1 MLAREAQ
8 TMTAMQ
14 HLREDAVLAF
24 DPESAGHRLCRVADV
39 GTISLASRAG
49 SRRLPALGIAVGIAG
64 SAALVSFVAT
74 LVRLPTLLAAVFRFS
89 DAPELSYISQGL
101 ATGHGPQL
109 LPTQTSIGVIWF
121 DELIQWLPF
130 RAGVEYGTG
139 PVLTVAMGLL
149 LVRTAHLVLG
159 RKGSLLTSV
168 MLLVLP
174 TVVLW
179 PLLFPDNH
187 ITTYAA
193 AVLLGWHLVLDL
205 RHRRSVWRSA
215 IVGVVVGVSVVTDP
229 QLLAFGLVPYIATV
243 AVLRRRVIAP
253 QARSFLVTLSGAL
266 VAIGL
271 AFVVMN
277 AQGIRTV
284 VILNSSGGLSGVVR
298 GIGLALQTLVWTIG
312 GGWYGD
318 PVSVAAV
325 GLCIATALSL
335 LALVSVGVRQR
346 TGARPVSAPPD
357 ISIAGFALFWGLNF
371 AFLVGA
377 FVFLGFVG
385 GEAPMQG
392 HYLVG
397 CYFAAAALIPVIAVR
412 YGPKSLT
419 RWRSRA
425 GAAAL
430 GAVAVFSLF
439 AVNNAVSTATFDA
452 SQFYNRLQVPAASDP
467 LPVLL
472 EHGLTHGY
480 AGYWESYDL
489 DWRSNGALSVWPVVG
504 GAACAGGTGSL
515 CPYAFAPKGEYT
527 PTTGRTF
534 VITPWMGENCGRS
547 LPSEAIFG
555 PPAVVYKRGPYT
567 ISVYGYDIASRLS
580 KDARLLC

>member
-1 MLAREAQ
+1 
-8 TMTAMQ
+8 MTAMQ
-14 HLREDAVLAF
+14 HLREDAVLVF

-39 GTISLASRAG
+39 GTISLVSRAG
-49 SRRLPALGIAVGIAG
+49 SRRLPALGIVVGIAG
-64 SAALVSFVAT
+64 SAALISFVAT

-130 RAGVEYGTG
+130 RAGVEYWTG

-149 LVRTAHLVLG
+149 LVRTAQLVLG
-159 RKGSLLTSV
+159 RKGTLLTSI

-193 AVLLGWHLVLDL
+193 AVLLGWHLVHDL
-205 RHRRSVWRSA
+205 RHQHSVWRSA
-215 IVGVVVGVSVVTDP
+215 IVGVVVGISVVTDP
-229 QLLAFGLVPYIATV
+229 QMLAFGLVPYIATV
-243 AVLRRRVIAP
+243 AVLRPRLIAP
-253 QARSFLVTLSGAL
+253 QARSFLVTLCGAL
-266 VAIGL
+266 VAVGL

-284 VILNSSGGLSGVVR
+284 VILNGSGGLSGVVR
-298 GIGLALQTLVWTIG
+298 GLGLAVQTLVWTIG

-318 PVSVAAV
+318 PVSVVAL
-325 GLCIATALSL
+325 GLCGATALSL
-335 LALVSVGVRQR
+335 VALVAVGARQR
-346 TGARPVSAPPD
+346 TGPKPGSAPPNT
-357 ISIAGFALFWGLNF
+357 SLAGFGLYWGMNF

-385 GEAPMQG
+385 GGAPMQG

-412 YGPKSLT
+412 YGPRSLT

-430 GAVAVFSLF
+430 AAVGVFSLF

-452 SQFYNRLQVPAASDP
+452 SLFYARLQVPAASDP

-489 DWRSNGALSVWPVVG
+489 DWRSNGVLSVWPVVG
-504 GAACAGGTGSL
+504 GAACAGGSGSL

-527 PTTGRTF
+527 PTAGRTF

-547 LPSEAIFG
+547 SPSEAIFG

-567 ISVYGYDIASRLS
+567 ISVYDYDVASRLS
-580 KDARLLC
+580 KDASLLC

>member
-1 MLAREAQ
+1 M
-8 TMTAMQ
+8 
-14 HLREDAVLAF
+14 
-24 DPESAGHRLCRVADV
+24 ADV
-39 GTISLASRAG
+39 RTISLVSRAG
-49 SRRLPALGIAVGIAG
+49 SRRLPAFGVVVGITGA
-64 SAALVSFVAT
+64 AALISFVAT
-74 LVRLPTLLAAVFRFS
+74 LVRLPTLLAAVYRFS
-89 DAPELSYISQGL
+89 DAPELSYIAQGL

-121 DELIQWLPF
+121 DELLQWLPF
-130 RAGVEYGTG
+130 RAGVEYWTG

-159 RKGSLLTSV
+159 RKGTLLTSV

-187 ITTYAA
+187 VTTYAA

-215 IVGVVVGVSVVTDP
+215 IVGTVVGIGVVTDP

-243 AVLRRRVIAP
+243 AVLRRRVTAP
-253 QARSFLVTLSGAL
+253 QVRSLLVTLCGAL

-277 AQGIRTV
+277 AQGIRTIA
-284 VILNSSGGLSGVVR
+284 ILPGGSGLSGVVR
-298 GIGLALQTLVWTIG
+298 GIGLAVQTLAWTIG
-312 GGWYGD
+312 GEWYGD
-318 PVSVAAV
+318 TMSVVAV
-325 GLCIATALSL
+325 GLCVAAAFSL
-335 LALVSVGVRQR
+335 VALVVVGVRKR
-346 TGARPVSAPPD
+346 AGAEPGFASLD
-357 ISIAGFALFWGLNF
+357 ISFAGFGLFWGMDF

-377 FVFLGFVG
+377 FVFLGYGAG
-385 GEAPMQG
+385 GAPMQG

-397 CYFAAAALIPVIAVR
+397 CYVAAAALIPAIAVR

-419 RWRSRA
+419 RWRSGA

-430 GAVAVFSLF
+430 GAVGVFSLF

-452 SQFYNRLQVPAASDP
+452 SLFYDRLQVPAAADP

-489 DWRSNGALSVWPVVG
+489 DWRSDGVLSVWPLLG
-504 GAACAGGTGSL
+504 GAACAGGTGNL

-527 PTTGRTF
+527 PTAGQTF
-534 VITPWMGENCGRS
+534 VITPWTGGESCGRS
-547 LPSEAIFG
+547 LPSVAIFG
-555 PPAVVYKRGPYT
+555 PPEAVYRRGPYT
-567 ISVYGYDIASRLS
+567 ISVYGYDVASRLS
-580 KDARLLC
+580 KDASLFC